1 MGQSESHNAI
11 AFFNN
16 PQLFGNIK
24 GGVMFFGKPEG
35 HTEVKIR
42 LSGFQPH
49 SIHAIHI
56 HEYGDIS
63 KGCKSTGA
71 HFNPFGLTHGSRKYP
86 QKPRHAG
93 DLINNIT
100 ANENGQVS
108 VDFEDHL
115 FEVKDILGRAVVIH
129 DLTDDLGLQGRKFNK
144 QLILYE
150 NMPTETLYNMC
161 KERNYFSHAT
171 PRDLLI
177 KKLNEESLK
186 TGNAGGRMACS
197 VIGLMKSS

>member
-1 MGQSESHNAI
+1 MLQSKHFINNFKVNTIKLKMGQSESHNAI

-63 KGCKSTGA
+63 KGCKSTG
-71 HFNPFGLTHGSRKYP
+71 
-86 QKPRHAG
+86 
-93 DLINNIT
+93 
-100 ANENGQVS
+100 
-108 VDFEDHL
+108 
-115 FEVKDILGRAVVIH
+115 
-129 DLTDDLGLQGRKFNK
+129 
-144 QLILYE
+144 
-150 NMPTETLYNMC
+150 
-161 KERNYFSHAT
+161 
-171 PRDLLI
+171 
-177 KKLNEESLK
+177 
-186 TGNAGGRMACS
+186 CS
-197 VIGLMKSS
+197 F